1 MIKSTLCSRRCFCLK
16 IHARLAIGVYLKLV
30 RKKLKNRKKNRKKS
44 VLKSADKEG
53 WWWL

>member
-30 RKKLKNRKKNRKKS
+30 RKKLKNRKKS